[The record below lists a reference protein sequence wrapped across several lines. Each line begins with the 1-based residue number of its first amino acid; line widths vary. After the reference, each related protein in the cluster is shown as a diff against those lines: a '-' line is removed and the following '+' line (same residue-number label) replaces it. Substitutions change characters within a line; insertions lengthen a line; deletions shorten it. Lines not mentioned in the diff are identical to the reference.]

1 MAKSPTKSA
10 RINTQLLKLT
20 HLSETQKRITNV
32 WSEKHTDIIYETD
45 QYYYV
50 TNIVSL
56 MRIDKSMYQLE
67 YIDTKYIEED
77 IFSDLVE
84 GVLMCANYGSVRVNP
99 TLLPDLLKAHDLFGS
114 YPIITVS
121 SFEDNQ
127 YLVLTDNGLV
137 SILAGC
143 V

>member
-1 MAKSPTKSA
+1 MAQSKST

-20 HLSETQKRITNV
+20 HLSETQKRKTNV
-32 WSEKHTDIIYETD
+32 WSEKHTDVIYETD
-45 QYYYV
+45 YYYYV

-56 MRIDKSMYQLE
+56 MRIDKRIYTLE
-67 YIDTKYIEED
+67 NIETKYIEED
-77 IFSDLVE
+77 IFNDLVDD
-84 GVLMCANYGSVRVNP
+84 VLRCSNYGSVRINP

-121 SFEDNQ
+121 QVGDGQ

-143 V
+143 M

>member
-1 MAKSPTKSA
+1 MAQSKST

-20 HLSETQKRITNV
+20 HLSETQKRRTNV
-32 WSEKHTDIIYETD
+32 WSEKHIDTIYETD
-45 QYYYV
+45 TYYYV

-56 MRIDKSMYQLE
+56 MRIDKTLYTLE
-67 YIDTKYIEED
+67 NIETKYIDED
-77 IFSDLVE
+77 IFNGLVDD
-84 GVLMCANYGSVRVNP
+84 VLRCSGYGSVRINP
-99 TLLPDLLKAHDLFGS
+99 TLLPDLLRVHDLFGS
-114 YPIITVS
+114 YPVITASQVG
-121 SFEDNQ
+121 EGQ